1 MIIKDEKKLNNSI
14 ITRKLMQKI
23 LGNNT
28 IQTISWTS
36 LPAFSIIILTV
47 LVINTIQ
54 DFPVEAAPQLPAI
67 PISVDNLDE
76 IFDNLLEARQMLQEG
91 NITKAD
97 LYLDNIER
105 IFLLYNTSLIEY
117 SDFTTSLALPEN
129 ATKENMPES

>member
-1 MIIKDEKKLNNSI
+1 MIIKYEKKLNNSI
-14 ITRKLMQKI
+14 ITRELMQKI
-23 LGNNT
+23 LRNNT

-54 DFPVEAAPQLPAI
+54 DFPAEAAPQLPAI

-129 ATKENMPES
+129 ATKENIPES

>member
-14 ITRKLMQKI
+14 ITRELMQKI

>member
-1 MIIKDEKKLNNSI
+1 
-14 ITRKLMQKI
+14 MQRI
-23 LGNNT
+23 LGNTT
-28 IQTISWTS
+28 IKTISWTS
-36 LPAFSIIILTV
+36 LPAFSIIILTI
-47 LVINTIQ
+47 LVINSIQ
-54 DFPVEAAPQLPAI
+54 DLEAAPKLPAI

-76 IFDNLLEARQMLQEG
+76 IFDNLLEARQMLKEG

-129 ATKENMPES
+129 VTKEIITES

>member
-14 ITRKLMQKI
+14 ITRELMQKI

-129 ATKENMPES
+129 ATKENIPES

>member
-1 MIIKDEKKLNNSI
+1 
-14 ITRKLMQKI
+14 MQKI
-23 LGNNT
+23 LGNKT
-28 IQTISWTS
+28 IKRISWTS

-54 DFPVEAAPQLPAI
+54 DFPVEAASPPPAI
-67 PISVDNLDE
+67 PISLENLDE
-76 IFDNLLEARQMLQEG
+76 IFDNLLEARQMLKEG

-129 ATKENMPES
+129 ATKEIMPER

>member
-14 ITRKLMQKI
+14 ITRELMQKI

-54 DFPVEAAPQLPAI
+54 DFPAEAAPQLPAI

-117 SDFTTSLALPEN
+117 SNFTTSLALPEN
-129 ATKENMPES
+129 ATKENIPES